1 MIGLK
6 KAVSFFAGVLL
17 LAGYTA
23 AASAAESSTAAAIHA
38 ITQAWVKAYN
48 AGDAKAVAGLYG
60 EQAVLLP
67 PGAPAAKGKAAI
79 QAYIAKDAA
88 ESAKAG
94 VTFSVDANSDVGSS
108 GDLAWE
114 SGTYAVK
121 AKSGASVEIG
131 KYLTVYKKSG
141 GKWLIIRD
149 TWNSDA
155 PPAPASPAP
164 ATPAKK

>member
-6 KAVSFFAGVLL
+6 KVVSFFAGFLL
-17 LAGYTA
+17 LAGYAA
-23 AASAAESSTAAAIHA
+23 AASAAQASTDEAAIHA
-38 ITQAWVKAYN
+38 ITQARVKAYN
-48 AGDAKAVAGLYG
+48 AGDAKTVSGLYA

-79 QAYIAKDAA
+79 QSYFAKDTA

-94 VTFSVDANSDVGSS
+94 VTFSIDAGSAVGTS

-121 AKSGASVEIG
+121 AKSGAKLASTLPPTRRAAG
-131 KYLTVYKKSG
+131 SG
-141 GKWLIIRD
+141 SL
-149 TWNSDA
+149 A
-155 PPAPASPAP
+155 PGRLAPADHLSS
-164 ATPAKK
+164 TCRG